1 MLSRVRSGAL
11 RGIDALVVDVE
22 VDVSPGLPQTTT
34 VGLPDGAVREARDR
48 IRAALRNSGFEY
60 PQRRITV
67 NLAPA
72 GIRKEG
78 VAFDLAIALGLLA
91 AEGKPC
97 LPDLARWCVVGELG
111 LDGRVHPV
119 RGTLPIGSAAAAADL
134 AGMIAPA
141 ENAREAAL
149 AGGPPVYGVATLAEA
164 VAHLRGE
171 TPIVPTAVDATALLA
186 RGATTPNDLAEVR
199 GQAHA
204 KRALEVAAAGGHNVL
219 LLGPPGSGKTMLARR
234 LASIPRRSRSTR
246 RSR

>member
-1 MLSRVRSGAL
+1 MLARVRSGAL
-11 RGIDALVVDVE
+11 RGIDAIVVDVE

-78 VAFDLAIALGLLA
+78 VAFDLAIALALIA

-97 LPDLARWCVVGELG
+97 LPDPARWCGVGEPG
-111 LDGRVHPV
+111 LDGRVHAV

-149 AGGPPVYGVATLAEA
+149 AGGPPVYAVATLTEA

-171 TPIVPTAVDATALLA
+171 TPIAPTAVDPTALL
-186 RGATTPNDLAEVR
+186 
-199 GQAHA
+199 
-204 KRALEVAAAGGHNVL
+204 
-219 LLGPPGSGKTMLARR
+219 
-234 LASIPRRSRSTR
+234 
-246 RSR
+246 